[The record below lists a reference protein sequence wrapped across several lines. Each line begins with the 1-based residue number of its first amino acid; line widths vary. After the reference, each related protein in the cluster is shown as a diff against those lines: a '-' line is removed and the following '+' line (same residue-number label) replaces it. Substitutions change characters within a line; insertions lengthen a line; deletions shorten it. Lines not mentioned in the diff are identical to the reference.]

1 MMTPHEIIPRED
13 LQARM
18 QFEMLLADISSRF
31 TGLAPGE
38 VDREILDAQRRICDA
53 LGLDLS
59 ALWQWLPENQGLITI
74 THLYRRFEGPPI
86 PDLMNAPE
94 YFPWLMN
101 QLLAGKV
108 VVLSSPAELPAEAA
122 RDRESIEYFGL
133 KSIANFPL
141 WVGAG
146 PPFGLV
152 SFHSMREEH
161 TWPAEIVERLQLA
174 AKTFANALVGQDGVV
189 YQKDLGED
197 TAAQAPRLAEFDPDK
212 SWTAVQAP

>member
-1 MMTPHEIIPRED
+1 
-13 LQARM
+13 L
-18 QFEMLLADISSRF
+18 
-31 TGLAPGE
+31 
-38 VDREILDAQRRICDA
+38 
-53 LGLDLS
+53 
-59 ALWQWLPENQGLITI
+59 TI
-74 THLYRRFEGPPI
+74 THLYRRFEGPPV
-86 PDLMNAPE
+86 PDRMNASE
-94 YFPWLMN
+94 YFPYLMN

-108 VVLSSPAELPAEAA
+108 VAISSSAELPAEAA
-122 RDRESIEYFGL
+122 RDRESIEYFGV

>member
-141 WVGAG
+141 WVGTG
-146 PPFGLV
+146 PSFGLV
-152 SFHSMREEH
+152 SFHSMRE
-161 TWPAEIVERLQLA
+161 
-174 AKTFANALVGQDGVV
+174 
-189 YQKDLGED
+189 
-197 TAAQAPRLAEFDPDK
+197 
-212 SWTAVQAP
+212 